1 MRSFSFCCMPVHVIH
16 IYKLC
21 LLLKGFSRGNK
32 EDIFTRNH
40 KVFTGSPKCVKQ
52 WVWCIIMVTSSS
64 VAWKIQHKEKT
75 PWARHMIYHDNMIE
89 SWDVRQGGEGERL
102 SSAEVVLQPY
112 EYSLVF
118 FWLTSYSC
126 CAASHEVSRTYFMRN
141 PFVRIFSSEKRS

>member
-1 MRSFSFCCMPVHVIH
+1 MLLALMRSFSFCCMPVHVIH

-40 KVFTGSPKCVKQ
+40 KVLTGSPKCVKQ

-75 PWARHMIYHDNMIE
+75 PWARHYDLSWQHDSELRCQARWGRGKAFFSRSCVAALWVFTCLFLTYLLLMLC
-89 SWDVRQGGEGERL
+89 S
-102 SSAEVVLQPY
+102 QPWSVMDIFY
-112 EYSLVF
+112 EKSL
-118 FWLTSYSC
+118 
-126 CAASHEVSRTYFMRN
+126 R
-141 PFVRIFSSEKRS
+141 